1 MSDEP
6 VPAPEPKPE
15 SDSGAEITEAD
26 ILEAMSTDPAE
37 FIDMVM
43 RVDIMLTLADHF
55 TENNISNEEAS
66 GILGISVAWFKEL
79 INLNIDMF
87 STDELKD
94 YCDKAKVKFESL
106 LE

>member
-6 VPAPEPKPE
+6 
-15 SDSGAEITEAD
+15 EITEAD
-26 ILEAMSTDPAE
+26 ILEAISTDPAE
-37 FIDMVM
+37 FVDMVM

-55 TENNISNEEAS
+55 KDRNISNEQAS
-66 GILGISVAWFKEL
+66 EILGISVPWVKEL
-79 INLNIDMF
+79 YDLNIDLF

-106 LE
+106 LEQVRFS